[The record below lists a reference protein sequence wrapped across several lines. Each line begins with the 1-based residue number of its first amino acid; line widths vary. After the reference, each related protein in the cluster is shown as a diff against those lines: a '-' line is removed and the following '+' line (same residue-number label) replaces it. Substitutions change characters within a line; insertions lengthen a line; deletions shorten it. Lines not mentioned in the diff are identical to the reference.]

1 VGWLGGARAPNNPS
15 GRRGVVGWSTGVG
28 PKASF
33 HHLFLAN
40 DFFSAGCAEEQQ
52 RGRHAASNQQ
62 ATRRRPHTNQFPP
75 PQSSV
80 SSYPSS
86 SQRGGWRLT
95 PATARRVEI
104 DPGNSAAAL
113 VKAQRRRRVRMW
125 GSLGRWGPRHLRRVG
140 SLGAPRGYR
149 ASRSLPEAWSAAE
162 LPGVP
167 KSAPICDVGLM
178 LRMWATSPCLV
189 SCPHIYRGL
198 DATPAACLLF
208 DHAASWRWLQRQH
221 GAGDIPIEKCR
232 PLSSFTCSACLCLS
246 CWLFSSKLTCA
257 PHFVCFQSSLPPRVS
272 WNQSDTSPNHMLTAG

>member
-1 VGWLGGARAPNNPS
+1 MTS
-15 GRRGVVGWSTGVG
+15 S
-28 PKASF
+28 
-33 HHLFLAN
+33 
-40 DFFSAGCAEEQQ
+40 
-52 RGRHAASNQQ
+52 
-62 ATRRRPHTNQFPP
+62 RPAVRK
-75 PQSSV
+75 S
-80 SSYPSS
+80 
-86 SQRGGWRLT
+86 
-95 PATARRVEI
+95 
-104 DPGNSAAAL
+104 NSAAAT
-113 VKAQRRRRVRMW
+113 RRPISKRHVGDPTLTNSPHPNPLFLLILLPHSAAGGDWPRQQCGGPGEGAAASTSAYVRQPRVVRPATPSASRLTRSSPW
-125 GSLGRWGPRHLRRVG
+125 VS
-140 SLGAPRGYR
+140 

-167 KSAPICDVGLM
+167 KSASICDVGLM

-189 SCPHIYRGL
+189 SCPHIYGGL